1 METELKKWV
10 LEMREC
16 DVCVDGDTIKAKATE
31 IYDNIHPATGPVDL
45 YFNDICGEQ
54 REAFEASSGW
64 LSNFCRRNSLSYRN
78 HWYIIDP
85 HAFTKNLNMKS
96 PGYLKSSKWLSKV
109 WSKFEC

>member
-45 YFNDICGEQ
+45 YFNDICSKQ

-64 LSNFCRRNSLSYRN
+64 LSNFCRRNSLSYRRITTTGRDLPKN
-78 HWYIIDP
+78 TIDRIQG
-85 HAFTKNLNMKS
+85 F
-96 PGYLKSSKWLSKV
+96 YLKVRKY
-109 WSKFEC
+109 